1 MTLLYPLGL
10 LGLIGI
16 PVLIIIYIIKNK
28 YTEQVISST
37 DLWTLSERFLKRRNP
52 INKIA
57 GIISLILQILAVIF
71 ISFAIAHPVFILSN
85 AANEYCFIL
94 DGSGSMNI
102 AQNGK
107 TRLEIGKERI
117 ASVIKDSA
125 NGSKFSLVFVGN
137 TTDILY
143 EAIENKDQAVSILN
157 GVSSAYVDAG
167 FTGALGVAQSY
178 FQEKPS
184 ILTYL
189 VTDKAYESSQ
199 NVEIINVSSHETNYG
214 IAGVEYVV
222 SGGKI
227 VVSGKAM
234 SYEGDATL
242 NLSLR
247 FDELSE
253 VAATQELEVKKL
265 EETDFSF
272 EVDNRSFSS
281 FKVTLENEDA
291 LALDNE
297 CIVYSVEAENSYEVL
312 IVSESPFFLEAV
324 LSTVGNAQISVV
336 SPEGYA
342 NVTGY
347 DLYIFDS
354 VNLTAL
360 PADGAVWIF
369 NPQSSIPDAGFSVQ
383 DKLEFSESAVLS
395 YTDEEKLSDSE
406 AKLLKGLLKS
416 DVAVSDYVQCGSG
429 NFTVLMTHDGNPVLF
444 TGLNAHGN
452 REVVFAFDLH
462 RSNFPAMLDFTTL
475 SQNLLRY
482 TFPNVIDKTS
492 YYCGEKVQISVPAGC
507 KSIKVD
513 TPLGNVAYLD
523 TNSAYSEYELTE
535 VGNYRFTMTVGDT
548 VRTPIRVY
556 SSLPESE
563 RETSVTEVSFALEGE
578 ASNEKSD
585 GKYDDM
591 LYLFILLAVIVLAD
605 WGVYC
610 YEQYQLR

>member
-1 MTLLYPLGL
+1 M
-10 LGLIGI
+10 
-16 PVLIIIYIIKNK
+16 
-28 YTEQVISST
+28 
-37 DLWTLSERFLKRRNP
+37 
-52 INKIA
+52 
-57 GIISLILQILAVIF
+57 
-71 ISFAIAHPVFILSN
+71 
-85 AANEYCFIL
+85 
-94 DGSGSMNI
+94 
-102 AQNGK
+102 
-107 TRLEIGKERI
+107 
-117 ASVIKDSA
+117 
-125 NGSKFSLVFVGN
+125 FVGN

-354 VNLTAL
+354 VNLTEI
-360 PADGAVWIF
+360 GR
-369 NPQSSIPDAGFSVQ
+369 
-383 DKLEFSESAVLS
+383 
-395 YTDEEKLSDSE
+395 
-406 AKLLKGLLKS
+406 
-416 DVAVSDYVQCGSG
+416 
-429 NFTVLMTHDGNPVLF
+429 
-444 TGLNAHGN
+444 AH
-452 REVVFAFDLH
+452 V
-462 RSNFPAMLDFTTL
+462 
-475 SQNLLRY
+475 
-482 TFPNVIDKTS
+482 
-492 YYCGEKVQISVPAGC
+492 
-507 KSIKVD
+507 
-513 TPLGNVAYLD
+513 
-523 TNSAYSEYELTE
+523 
-535 VGNYRFTMTVGDT
+535 
-548 VRTPIRVY
+548 
-556 SSLPESE
+556 
-563 RETSVTEVSFALEGE
+563 
-578 ASNEKSD
+578 
-585 GKYDDM
+585 
-591 LYLFILLAVIVLAD
+591 
-605 WGVYC
+605 
-610 YEQYQLR
+610 